1 MWLESEGNDKP
12 VPGEWIVERL
22 AWLRAELQERDP
34 QFREL
39 EPRALLE
46 PGPIYQAVQ
55 RGEHEEAIA
64 ILCGKYGLDP
74 ARIRL
79 EWKVET
85 ADEGVAA
92 HVRSEP
98 FGPIEVCV
106 REQYRTN
113 PCGFATVLAHEIG
126 HAYLTDMDIENG
138 GTWEA
143 EATTDLVTFVKGL
156 GKLTVN
162 GVDHLG
168 FGQKAGSRGYGYLNR
183 EAVVFAYARIAL
195 DCAIPTEQARAGL
208 NPAVLGY
215 LRVLEGEPG
224 PIGRFFQRIASFF
237 SRPAARPTLDETE
250 IAVDA
255 DGNLVDARTGRK
267 L

>member
-1 MWLESEGNDKP
+1 MWLESEGSDRP
-12 VPGEWIVERL
+12 VPGEWIVSRL
-22 AWLRAELQERDP
+22 AWLRATLQENDP
-34 QFREL
+34 RFREL
-39 EPRALLE
+39 RPRQFLE
-46 PGPIYQAVQ
+46 PESVYQAVL
-55 RGEHEEAIA
+55 RGEHREAVGV
-64 ILCGKYGLDP
+64 LCAKYGIDPERVRLDW
-74 ARIRL
+74 R
-79 EWKVET
+79 VET

-98 FGPIEVCV
+98 WGPIEVCV
-106 REQYRTN
+106 RERFRAN
-113 PCGFATVLAHEIG
+113 PLGFGVVLTHELG
-126 HAYLTDMDIENG
+126 HAYLTDMDVENG

-143 EATTDLVTFVKGL
+143 EATTDLVTFVKGM

-168 FGQKAGSRGYGYLNR
+168 HGQKAGSRGYGYLNR
-183 EAVVFAYARIAL
+183 EAVVFAYARTAL
-195 DCAIPTEQARAGL
+195 DCAVPPAQAQAGL

-224 PIGRFFQRIASFF
+224 PLGRMFQRIVSLFR
-237 SRPAARPTLDETE
+237 RPAPRLDETE
-250 IAVDA
+250 VAVDA